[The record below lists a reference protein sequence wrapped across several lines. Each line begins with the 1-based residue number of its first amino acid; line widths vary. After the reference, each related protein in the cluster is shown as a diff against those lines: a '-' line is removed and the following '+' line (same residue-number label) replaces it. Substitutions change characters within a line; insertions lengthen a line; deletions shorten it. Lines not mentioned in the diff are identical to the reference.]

1 MQTLNRP
8 WGKMHLRIDGASVA
22 PTVVFSNSLGTDLR
36 LWDDLLP
43 LLPAGI
49 RTLRYDKPGHGLSD
63 MAADY
68 SIDDLADDAAALI
81 SEHATGPV
89 LFVGLSVG
97 GLIGQALA
105 ARYPSLLSG
114 LVLSNTAAKIG
125 SAVIWQTRM
134 DLVRQGGMEAIGQ
147 SVMERWFAPAFLQS
161 PELALWRN
169 MLLRTPAEGYLA
181 TCKAISQADYTAQA
195 PQIALPT
202 QVISGAHDGATPPA
216 LVKATADLIP
226 NAQYAEIKG
235 AGHLPCAERPADYA
249 AVLNAFLSKT
259 LQL

>member
-1 MQTLNRP
+1 MQVVNRP
-8 WGKMHLRIDGASVA
+8 WGKTCARSDGVVTA
-22 PTVVFSNSLGTDLR
+22 PTVVFSNSLGTDYR

-63 MAADY
+63 MAVDY

-81 SEHATGPV
+81 KENATGPV

-105 ARYPSLLSG
+105 ARHPELLSG
-114 LVLSNTAAKIG
+114 LVLSNTATKIG
-125 SAVIWQTRM
+125 NAEIWQSRIDMVTK
-134 DLVRQGGMEAIGQ
+134 GGMAAIAE

-161 PELALWRN
+161 AQLALWRN

-181 TCKAISQADYTAQA
+181 TCKAISQADYTPQA

-202 QVISGAHDGATPPA
+202 LVISGQYDGATPPA

-226 NAQYAEIKG
+226 NAQYAEIKD

-249 AVLNAFLSKT
+249 AVLNVFLSKT
-259 LQL
+259 LHL